1 MIDGHG
7 GPDSADYADA
17 LAALFPV
24 AYGLKFTSKRELG
37 EDYVVM
43 PLEALWSAD
52 DPGVFVT
59 REKSAWDWT
68 AMIMAPDWIT
78 RELYDRVVEG
88 IARRDAPASLEQ
100 VRLSTLEEG
109 LSVQV
114 LHVGSFEDETP
125 LLAELHERFLPEH
138 GLAPTRRH
146 HEIYLSD
153 YRRVAP
159 QKLRTIIRQPVVRI

>member
-1 MIDGHG
+1 
-7 GPDSADYADA
+7 
-17 LAALFPV
+17 
-24 AYGLKFTSKRELG
+24 
-37 EDYVVM
+37 
-43 PLEALWSAD
+43 
-52 DPGVFVT
+52 
-59 REKSAWDWT
+59 
-68 AMIMAPDWIT
+68 MIMAPDWIT